1 MRNFEENNER
11 IESRDFSDGFAGW
24 GSGIDDIANDNRSYD
39 DMYYESRRDHP
50 LIGCV
55 IPAYNEEDSIAAVLE
70 SLLAQTLIPD
80 EIHVVVNNS
89 SDRTVAKAKPFAG
102 LHRKECM
109 GIPITCAVYIHDI
122 GDNPDKKVGA
132 LNYGFSMVEA
142 FDYFLG
148 VDGDTVAR
156 EDCVELLL
164 AEIRADQHI
173 GGVSAISTIDD
184 STVKGPIRRW
194 LVAGQRQQF
203 AAFNIK
209 AMQQGR
215 EVPVLGGQFSIFSI
229 DALRVVMDREKQ
241 MTPWITQSEVEDSLL
256 SLQLKSAGYSLRIS
270 AGARANVGG
279 MMTMRALDG
288 QQVKWNA
295 GAVELMRAYKFHPC
309 LRQRWF
315 EHISMF
321 FNAYNRFSFVFLLI
335 ASLRIS
341 AFVFFPIWLV
351 PVAASIL
358 LNTKI
363 ALKMYSR
370 DYRDI
375 LFALLFLPAE
385 MYLWIRIAHFLRG
398 WWKSLVGRR
407 GDNWAAQARAEK
419 GKGRAYVIPWIVWWV
434 ATVLLVIGMAFL
446 PLMLQTRILFWGWL
460 VLAIITAA
468 QTVAMLFQFL
478 RPTRGYL
485 V

>member
-1 MRNFEENNER
+1 MESKQQDGRDLER
-11 IESRDFSDGFAGW
+11 DYGDGFAGW
-24 GSGIDDIANDNRSYD
+24 GEGVDDVANDDLSHD
-39 DMYYESRRDHP
+39 DMAYEARRDHP

-55 IPAYNEEDSIAAVLE
+55 IPAYNEEDSIASVLE
-70 SLLAQTLIPD
+70 ALLAQTVIPD

-89 SDRTVAKAKPFAG
+89 TDRTVQEAKPFAG
-102 LHRKECM
+102 LHRKECRGM
-109 GIPITCAVYIHDI
+109 PITCAVYVHDI
-122 GDNPDKKVGA
+122 GENPDKKVGA
-132 LNYGFSMVEA
+132 LNYGFAMVEA

-148 VDGDTVAR
+148 VDGDTVAH

-164 AEIRADQHI
+164 DEIRSNQHI
-173 GGVSAISTIDD
+173 GGVSAIYTVDD
-184 STVKGPIRRW
+184 RGVRGPIRRW

-209 AMQQGR
+209 AMQQSR

-229 DALRVVMDREKQ
+229 DALKAVMEANKQ

-256 SLQLKSAGYSLRIS
+256 SLQLKSAGYNLKIS
-270 AGARANVGG
+270 ASARADVGG
-279 MMTMRALDG
+279 MLTMRALDG

-295 GAVELMRAYKFHPC
+295 GAVELMRSYKFHPC
-309 LRQRWF
+309 LRQRWL

-321 FNAYNRFSFVFLLI
+321 FNAYNRFAFVFLLA
-335 ASLRIS
+335 ASLRIG

-363 ALKMYSR
+363 ALKMRAR
-370 DYRDI
+370 DHRDV

-419 GKGRAYVIPWIVWWV
+419 GKGRAYVIPWIVWWLII
-434 ATVLLVIGMAFL
+434 VLLVVGMAYL
-446 PLMLQTRILFWGWL
+446 PLIIQTRILFWGWL
-460 VLAIITAA
+460 VLAVITAA
-468 QTVAMLFQFL
+468 QTLAMAFQFL